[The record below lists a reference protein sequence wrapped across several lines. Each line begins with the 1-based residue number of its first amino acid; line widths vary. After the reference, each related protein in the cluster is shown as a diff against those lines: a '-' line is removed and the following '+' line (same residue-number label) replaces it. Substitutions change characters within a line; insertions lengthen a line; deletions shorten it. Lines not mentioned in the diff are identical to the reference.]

1 MLNRD
6 YLIIGAGMAGVT
18 ACEGIREH
26 DKKGSVLLVGRENF
40 LPYHRPP
47 LSKNFLKSS
56 SMGTDDLL
64 HEDAEW
70 FKKNRIETRL
80 GTAVREL
87 NIERQLAVLHDGQV
101 VEFRKALLAT
111 GSHSRRPPV
120 AGANLGNVF
129 YLNSVRD
136 ALAIREAA
144 ALEKNVIVVGGGFI
158 ALEASAAL
166 AQAKV
171 KVAMLNR
178 NRSLWEKWLDVE
190 TSQWLTTHFENHGVK
205 LMLGQDL
212 NGFEGK
218 TILKN
223 IQTKSG
229 ERFPAQMALVAVGS
243 NPNLDLVLNTPLSSP
258 NGTPVSETLETD
270 EKGIFAAGDV
280 ALYPDRIFGGM
291 RRLSHWDNAREQGK
305 IAGQNMTGKKRIKF
319 EYVPYF
325 FSELFDLSFEFFG
338 DFSLPLSSV
347 EIDGQREKRK
357 FALRYFRAGKLVA
370 IVHCNQDEERGKSVR
385 EELREAQRA

>member
-129 YLNSVRD
+129 YLNSIRD

-144 ALEKNVIVVGGGFI
+144 ALEKKRGCCRRRIHRARNVGGARTGESQSRDAESQSL
-158 ALEASAAL
+158 ALGKMARRGNFA
-166 AQAKV
+166 
-171 KVAMLNR
+171 VAHD
-178 NRSLWEKWLDVE
+178 SL
-190 TSQWLTTHFENHGVK
+190 
-205 LMLGQDL
+205 
-212 NGFEGK
+212 
-218 TILKN
+218 
-223 IQTKSG
+223 
-229 ERFPAQMALVAVGS
+229 
-243 NPNLDLVLNTPLSSP
+243 
-258 NGTPVSETLETD
+258 
-270 EKGIFAAGDV
+270 
-280 ALYPDRIFGGM
+280 
-291 RRLSHWDNAREQGK
+291 
-305 IAGQNMTGKKRIKF
+305 
-319 EYVPYF
+319 
-325 FSELFDLSFEFFG
+325 
-338 DFSLPLSSV
+338 
-347 EIDGQREKRK
+347 
-357 FALRYFRAGKLVA
+357 
-370 IVHCNQDEERGKSVR
+370 
-385 EELREAQRA
+385 